1 MSPTVASTR
10 RVRVPA
16 GPAVR
21 RRALTFRARIPTLS
35 RMGRVQQRAGSPRLS
50 GLSAVFRVAEFRA
63 LWSAEVLS
71 VAGDQLARLALTVV
85 VLQRTGSPAWS
96 AVVYA
101 LTFLPALAGGVLL
114 GPLADRFARR
124 TVMVAADLVRAAMVA
139 TMAVPGVP
147 LWALAALVVL
157 VVLAGAPHTAA
168 QGALLPDVLDG
179 DLLQRGMAVRQIT
192 AQAAQV
198 AGFAAGGLVV
208 AVLEPS
214 AALLIDALTFGVSAL
229 VVGTLV
235 RRGEPSGRR
244 PDGAPGAGATAAHA
258 GVRAGLRLV
267 LRHPRRRYLV
277 CIAWLVGIFVL
288 PEALA
293 ASYAAAIGAG
303 AVGTGILM
311 AADPV
316 GSVVG
321 AWVFTRLVPARWRDR
336 ALVPLAA
343 GAAVPLL
350 VAPLASGLTASF
362 ALWAASGACATAALV
377 QAQAGFV
384 RATPAD
390 VRGTAT
396 GVAASGLVAAQGA
409 AILLGGLVAERTS
422 PPVALA
428 ACGAGGLLLACG
440 VLLMA
445 RTSGATGVSAPQ
457 ASGVA

>member
-1 MSPTVASTR
+1 
-10 RVRVPA
+10 
-16 GPAVR
+16 
-21 RRALTFRARIPTLS
+21 
-35 RMGRVQQRAGSPRLS
+35 MGRVQQGTGSPRLT
-50 GLSAVFRVAEFRA
+50 AVFRVAEFRA
-63 LWSAEVLS
+63 LWFAEVLS

-101 LTFLPALAGGVLL
+101 LTFLPALAGGLLL
-114 GPLADRFARR
+114 GPLADRFPRR
-124 TVMVAADLVRAAMVA
+124 TVMVVADLVRLGMVA
-139 TMAVPGVP
+139 VMAVPGVP
-147 LWALAALVVL
+147 LWVLATLVVL

-179 DLLQRGMAVRQIT
+179 DLLQRGIAVRQIT
-192 AQAAQV
+192 GQVAQV
-198 AGFAAGGLVV
+198 AGFAVGGLVV
-208 AVLEPS
+208 AVLTPS
-214 AALLIDALTFGVSAL
+214 AALLIDAATFGLSAL

-235 RRGEPSGRR
+235 RRGEPSRADAG
-244 PDGAPGAGATAAHA
+244 PASGSPTAGAH

-293 ASYAAAIGAG
+293 ASYAQAIGVG

-311 AADPV
+311 SADPV

-321 AWVFTRLVPARWRDR
+321 ALLFARLVPVAWRDR
-336 ALVPLAA
+336 ALVPLAV

-350 VAPLASGLTASF
+350 VAPLTATLPASF
-362 ALWAASGACATAALV
+362 ALWAVSGACATAALV

-396 GVAASGLVAAQGA
+396 GVAASGLVAAQGV

-440 VLLMA
+440 VLLLA
-445 RTSGATGVSAPQ
+445 RTRGATGTSAPP
-457 ASGVA
+457 ASGVPA

>member
-1 MSPTVASTR
+1 
-10 RVRVPA
+10 
-16 GPAVR
+16 
-21 RRALTFRARIPTLS
+21 
-35 RMGRVQQRAGSPRLS
+35 MGQVHTPR
-50 GLSAVFRVAEFRA
+50 LSAVFGVPEFRA

-71 VAGDQLARLALTVV
+71 VTGDQLARLALTVL

-101 LTFLPALAGGVLL
+101 LTFLPALAGGLLL
-114 GPLADRFARR
+114 GPLADRFPRR
-124 TVMVAADLVRAAMVA
+124 TVMVAADLVRAGMVA
-139 TMAVPGVP
+139 VMAVPGVP
-147 LWALAALVVL
+147 LWALATLVVL

-179 DLLQRGMAVRQIT
+179 DLLQRGIAVRQIT
-192 AQAAQV
+192 AQVAQV
-198 AGFAAGGLVV
+198 AGFAVGGLVV
-208 AVLEPS
+208 AVLDPS
-214 AALLIDALTFGVSAL
+214 AALLIDAATFGLSAL
-229 VVGTLV
+229 VVGALV
-235 RRGEPSGRR
+235 RRGDPSGARAA
-244 PDGAPGAGATAAHA
+244 GPGAGPGGTSRS
-258 GVRAGLRLV
+258 GVRSGLGLV

-293 ASYAAAIGAG
+293 ASYAVAIGVG

-311 AADPV
+311 AAGPV

-321 AWVFTRLVPARWRDR
+321 ALLFTRLVPVEWRDR
-336 ALVPLAA
+336 ALVPLAV

-350 VAPLASGLTASF
+350 VAPLTSGLASSF
-362 ALWAASGACATAALV
+362 AMWAVSGACATAALV

-396 GVAASGLVAAQGA
+396 GVAASGLVAAQGV

-428 ACGAGGLLLACG
+428 ACGAGGLLLAVG
-440 VLLMA
+440 VLFLA
-445 RTSGATGVSAPQ
+445 RTHGASSVSAAPASGAPA
-457 ASGVA
+457 